1 MFYGTGINK
10 YNVDKK
16 FGTIHAEVDA
26 ALKCPYQK
34 KKKKVDIFVGRIS
47 KDGDK
52 FLLAKPCCNCVK
64 SLNYILKKKNY
75 KINRIYYT
83 EQNGNVSF
91 LKK

>member
-10 YNVDKK
+10 YNVDNKL
-16 FGTIHAEVDA
+16 GTIHAEVDA

-34 KKKKVDIFVGRIS
+34 KTTKVDIFVGRIS
-47 KDGDK
+47 KDGKD
-52 FLLAKPCCNCVK
+52 FLLAKPCCNCIR
-64 SLNYILKKKNY
+64 SLHHILNKKNY

-83 EQNGNVSF
+83 EQNGSVSF